1 MSDPK
6 AKGFRVERELA
17 NKLWSLGFA
26 VMRGA
31 ASGAGARKRF
41 VPDIVAMRNGKI
53 IVLEVKYRSR
63 MNEIIKIEF
72 SRISKLLE
80 FARRAGGKVYIAVKY
95 GRESWRFIPIE
106 EIERFDRDSTGIKL
120 RKELVDKVGLDLKQL
135 VEKELSENIEKIT
148 LSQT

>member
-1 MSDPK
+1 MTDPK

-53 IVLEVKYRSR
+53 VILEVKYRSR
-63 MNEIIKIEF
+63 ANETIRIEF

-95 GRESWRFIPIE
+95 GKESWKFIPIE
-106 EIERFDRDSTGIKL
+106 DIEKFEKDSTGFKL
-120 RKELVDKVGLDLKQL
+120 KKEIIDKIGISLRQL
-135 VEKELSENIEKIT
+135 VERELSESIEKIT

>member
-1 MSDPK
+1 MGDPK

-41 VPDIVAMRNGKI
+41 VPDLVAMKNGKI
-53 IVLEVKYRSR
+53 IVLELKYRSKENDTIR
-63 MNEIIKIEF
+63 IEF
-72 SRISKLLE
+72 SRISRLAE
-80 FARRAGGKVYIAVKY
+80 FAKRAGGRAYIAVKY
-95 GRESWRFIPIE
+95 GKESWRFIPLE
-106 EIERFDRDSTGIKL
+106 DMEKLEKDSTGVKI
-120 RKELVDKVGLDLKQL
+120 RKNLVDKIGITLKQL
-135 VEKELSENIEKIT
+135 IERELSESIEKIT